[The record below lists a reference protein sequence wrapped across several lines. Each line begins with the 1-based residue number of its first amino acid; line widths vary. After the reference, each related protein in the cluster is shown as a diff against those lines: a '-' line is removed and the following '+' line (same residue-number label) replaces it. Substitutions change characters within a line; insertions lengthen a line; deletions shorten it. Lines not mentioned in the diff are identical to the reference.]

1 VLCVIILGTYP
12 FHSIDQTLT
21 VTTGKPILFAAV
33 AVRPLKE
40 VNELQ
45 ENGNEKNKIDT
56 TSRKNTV
63 VDVVEDVVED
73 LNDSVAEG
81 DGVGIVGKSI
91 IKVTTGANSNF
102 TSTTPPQEKEK
113 EEEEEE
119 DSFEDDFEDDES
131 DEPSPTAATATA
143 PTTTTT
149 TPTTTAPSNLPLS
162 PSQQHESEKQTTK
175 TLIEED
181 SDNSDIQSNPLRRY
195 RLSVDLR
202 SIRNVATPSTVY
214 LSYTLPT
221 FGTYRHICI
230 YSSI

>member
-1 VLCVIILGTYP
+1 M
-12 FHSIDQTLT
+12 T

-45 ENGNEKNKIDT
+45 ENGNEKNNIDT

-63 VDVVEDVVED
+63 VDVVEDVVEN

-102 TSTTPPQEKEK
+102 TSTTPPQEKE
-113 EEEEEE
+113 EED

-131 DEPSPTAATATA
+131 DEPSPTAAA
-143 PTTTTT
+143 PTAAST
-149 TPTTTAPSNLPLS
+149 TPTTTAPSHLPLS

-221 FGTYRHICI
+221 FGTYRHIYLFI
-230 YSSI
+230 YLAFDY